1 MGTTK
6 KELVLDLQ
14 EKPQSL
20 VRDRLI
26 ARALAGFYH
35 DFDSNLPGPK
45 VTLVAELSA
54 AGYDD
59 LAEKVKSGDYDD
71 EAPTLEQ
78 LEELRR
84 ELGADVFD
92 EMMGDKGRGKA

>member
-14 EKPQSL
+14 RKPQSL

-26 ARALAGFYH
+26 GRALAGFYH

-45 VTLVAELSA
+45 ITLIAELRS
-54 AGYDD
+54 AGYAD
-59 LAEKVKSGDYDD
+59 LEQNVMNGDYDD

-78 LEELRR
+78 VEELRN
-84 ELGADVFD
+84 ELGPEVFD
-92 EMMGDKGRGKA
+92 ELMGDKGRGKA